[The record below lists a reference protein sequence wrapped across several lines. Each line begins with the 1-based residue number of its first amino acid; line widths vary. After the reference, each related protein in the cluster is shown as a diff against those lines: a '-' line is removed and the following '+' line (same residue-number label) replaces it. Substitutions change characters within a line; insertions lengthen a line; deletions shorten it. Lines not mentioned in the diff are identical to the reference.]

1 MARTAAG
8 QDTVIGT
15 VSRTRREEL
24 RVSVR
29 RANGKRILDI
39 RVFVENDLGTMIPT
53 ARGVSLS
60 SEHWIQLRGILQRL
74 KRDGSSDALTSK
86 LP

>member
-1 MARTAAG
+1 MAKSAA
-8 QDTVIGT
+8 QDQLIGA
-15 VSRTRREEL
+15 VSRSRREEL

-39 RVFVENDLGTMIPT
+39 RVFIENDLGTMIPT

-60 SEHWIQLRGILQRL
+60 SDQWIQLRGILQRL
-74 KRDGSSDALTSK
+74 KQDGRVGDGAPT
-86 LP
+86 

>member
-1 MARTAAG
+1 MAKSAA
-8 QDTVIGT
+8 QDQLIGA
-15 VSRTRREEL
+15 VSRSRREEL

-60 SEHWIQLRGILQRL
+60 SDQWIQLRGILQRL
-74 KRDGSSDALTSK
+74 KQDGRVGDGAPT
-86 LP
+86 